1 MTKSQSLDYN
11 NLSEFQKSRMIY
23 TKQTD
28 HIYKNTPMYNS
39 YQIKRSRQIN
49 NYRPTVT
56 NNNWSSPYSMPSP
69 QPTVAFIQSTSSTC
83 RSLGAI
89 PF

>member
-1 MTKSQSLDYN
+1 MTKSNQNSFN

-23 TKQTD
+23 TDRTD
-28 HIYKNTPMYNS
+28 NIYRGTPMYNS
-39 YQIKRSRQIN
+39 YKMKRTRQIN
-49 NYRPTVT
+49 NFRPVNT
-56 NNNWSSPYSMPSP
+56 NTNWSTPYSMPSP
-69 QPTVAFIQSTSSTC
+69 HPSIQSIQATSMPC